1 MFKINL
7 MLMDIYAFA
16 DRTFTLM
23 LAYRRRSMQMQEVI
37 RMLQYFLATISIDII
52 AGDFN
57 FDILKESENKLS
69 DILTPFPD
77 SKQTST
83 YIWIFDRACLYHEN
97 FDGRIFQLLKRFTF
111 HVMIL

>member
-23 LAYRRRSMQMQEVI
+23 LAYRRQSMQMQEVI

-69 DILTPFPD
+69 DILTHHFQIVN
-77 SKQTST
+77 KQAYTSGSLIEHV
-83 YIWIFDRACLYHEN
+83 YITKTLMEEFFNC
-97 FDGRIFQLLKRFTF
+97 
-111 HVMIL
+111 